1 MWVLVWLYE
10 VDQISDAIEF
20 VIDFPKKSQHK
31 INPAFYF

>member
-20 VIDFPKKSQHK
+20 VIDFPKKK
-31 INPAFYF
+31 VNTK